1 MSNGWLFSGFNAV
14 RCPVDFKILI
24 ASLPIKIM
32 YLKILYIFSLSF
44 FDVLWYGIFKKS
56 QISL

>member
-32 YLKILYIFSLSF
+32 YLKILYIFR
-44 FDVLWYGIFKKS
+44 
-56 QISL
+56 